1 MYNFDI
7 NNTLPL
13 SYNKALDLGSMR
25 ASIEVRS
32 PFLNKKIYSFLRT
45 FESIFSKVHK
55 RNYLEI
61 FY

>member
-25 ASIEVRS
+25 ASIEVS
-32 PFLNKKIYSFLRT
+32 HHF
-45 FESIFSKVHK
+45 
-55 RNYLEI
+55 
-61 FY
+61 